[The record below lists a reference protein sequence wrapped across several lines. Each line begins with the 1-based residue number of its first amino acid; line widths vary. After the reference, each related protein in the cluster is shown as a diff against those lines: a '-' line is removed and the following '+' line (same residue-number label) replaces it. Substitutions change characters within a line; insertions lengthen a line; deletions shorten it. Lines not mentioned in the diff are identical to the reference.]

1 MVKDKVY
8 KLVIIQSHPTQ
19 FDGTLFRQLSNDP
32 KIQLR
37 VFFTKNNF
45 NNSTF
50 DPEINKKSGWDFDNL
65 SGYESFYFPQNFI
78 AKFLFSFKI
87 LNKTNSDLI
96 IISGYSSW
104 LYLMMAIIGKIKM
117 INIGLRADS
126 VFLYRVNNLKWKLK
140 DIILPLIYK
149 LYRSGHPT
157 SSLTKEL
164 MISYGMKENA
174 IFYFPY
180 AVDDSFIIN
189 QYNNNVINRVS
200 LRSIFKIN
208 EDDIVLLGVIKF
220 VNREDPLTLVKA
232 YLSLIKENNFK
243 NTIHLVLVGDGE
255 LMSQIQQIKID
266 NKLDYLHLPGYVNY
280 SELINYYILS
290 DIFIHPAIDE
300 PWGVSVNEAILCNVP
315 VIVSNKVGAGV
326 DLVRNDYSGLVFEA
340 GDFESLKLCLDK
352 VINDPS
358 QRKKFSE
365 NASASLSNWGYTRTI
380 SEIKKALVYYETLV

>member
-1 MVKDKVY
+1 MIKNKIF
-8 KLVIIQSHPTQ
+8 KLVIIQSHTTQ
-19 FDGTLFRQLSNDP
+19 FDGTLFRQLASDP
-32 KIQLR
+32 NIQLK

-117 INIGLRADS
+117 VNIGLRADS

-164 MISYGMKENA
+164 MISYGMKE
-174 IFYFPY
+174 
-180 AVDDSFIIN
+180 
-189 QYNNNVINRVS
+189 
-200 LRSIFKIN
+200 
-208 EDDIVLLGVIKF
+208 
-220 VNREDPLTLVKA
+220 
-232 YLSLIKENNFK
+232 
-243 NTIHLVLVGDGE
+243 
-255 LMSQIQQIKID
+255 
-266 NKLDYLHLPGYVNY
+266 
-280 SELINYYILS
+280 
-290 DIFIHPAIDE
+290 
-300 PWGVSVNEAILCNVP
+300 
-315 VIVSNKVGAGV
+315 
-326 DLVRNDYSGLVFEA
+326 
-340 GDFESLKLCLDK
+340 
-352 VINDPS
+352 
-358 QRKKFSE
+358 
-365 NASASLSNWGYTRTI
+365 
-380 SEIKKALVYYETLV
+380 